1 MTDQV
6 KFEINGKT
14 VEAPAGQM
22 LIEAA
27 DNAGIKIPRFC
38 YHKKL
43 SISANCRM
51 CLVEVE
57 KAPKPLP
64 ACATPVNEGMKV
76 FTRSPKAIAAQ
87 RGTMEFLLIN
97 HPLDCP
103 ICDQGGECELQDL
116 SMGYGADVS
125 QYAEG
130 KRALPDPDLGTL
142 VATEMTRCILCTR
155 CIRFGVE
162 IAGVPQMGATGR
174 GEHSVVGTYVEQAL
188 TSELA
193 GNIIDLCP
201 VGALTSKPYRYSA
214 RPWELRQAASIA
226 AHDGVGSNI
235 NVHTLRGKVMRVV
248 PRDNEAVNEQWI
260 SDRDRFSYQA
270 VNSEERL
277 TTPMIKEN
285 GAWVETDWNRAL
297 EVASQALWKVSG
309 NDLGVLVSPNATT
322 EEMVL
327 AARVAKGLGCDNI
340 DHRLNQG
347 DFRDQELAPAF
358 PYLGSSIEAL
368 ESMNAALLVGSNIR
382 KEQPILAHRLRKA
395 ALAGANVMFLN
406 PADFDL
412 NYDAAESLT
421 VAPGRMVGE
430 LAAIAKSAFELAG
443 KSAPAAVADLINKA
457 ESGERHA
464 AMARHLE
471 TAERATVLLGNL
483 AVAHPDYAVLRALAL
498 AVSEATGAAFGSVG
512 LGANNAGAWLAGCV
526 PHRAAGGEAL
536 SHSGMD
542 ARTMMTD
549 GRKGYLLLGVEPQL
563 DCWDSAA
570 AVDALNGAEQVVA
583 LTAFVSDALKAQAD
597 VLLPIATF
605 AETSGSYINAEG
617 RSQSFNGATAPAG
630 EARPGWK
637 VLRVLGNLLELEG
650 FEQEAS
656 SDVIDETLRAVLDA
670 PSTEAGSAK
679 ANEVTFSDEGIQRI
693 GETPIYSSDAL
704 VRRAP
709 ALQGTP
715 DAWNG
720 AARLPATLAEKLGVG
735 EGDTITAACGDSQA
749 TLPVALD
756 DGLPGGCVWLP
767 VGVDETAGFGP
778 AFGTVTLEKA

>member
-1 MTDQV
+1 MSDIV
-6 KFEINGKT
+6 KFEINGET

-64 ACATPVNEGMKV
+64 ACATPVNEGMV
-76 FTRSPKAIAAQ
+76 VHTRSPKAIAAQ

-116 SMGYGADVS
+116 SMGYGRDVS
-125 QYAEG
+125 QYSEG
-130 KRALPDPDLGTL
+130 KRALPDPDLGPL
-142 VATEMTRCILCTR
+142 VATDMTRCILCTR
-155 CIRFGVE
+155 CVRFGVE

-174 GEHSVVGTYVEQAL
+174 GEHTTVGTYVEQAL

-201 VGALTSKPYRYSA
+201 VGALTSKPYRFTA

-226 AHDGVGSNI
+226 PHDGVGSNV

-260 SDRDRFSYQA
+260 SDRDRFSYQG
-270 VNSEERL
+270 VNSDERL
-277 TTPMIKEN
+277 LKPMIKEE

-327 AARVAKGLGCDNI
+327 TAKIAKGLGCDNI
-340 DHRLNQG
+340 DYRLNQG

-368 ESMNAALLVGSNIR
+368 ESMNAALLIGSNIR

-395 ALAGANVMFLN
+395 ALAGGSVMFLN
-406 PADFDL
+406 PGDFEL
-412 NYDAAESLT
+412 NYDAAESLS

-430 LAAIAKSAFELAG
+430 LAAVAKSAAELSG
-443 KSAPAAVADLINKA
+443 KSAPAAVADLIAKA
-457 ESGERHA
+457 EPGERHA

-471 TAERATVLLGNL
+471 TAESATVILGNL
-483 AVAHPDYAVLRALAL
+483 AIAHPDYAVLRSLAM
-498 AVSEATGAAFGSVG
+498 AISEMTGAAFGVVG
-512 LGANNAGAWLAGCV
+512 LGANAAGGWLAGCV
-526 PHRAAGGEAL
+526 PHRGVGGEAL

-542 ARTMMTD
+542 ARAMLSD
-549 GRKGYLLLGVEPQL
+549 ARRGYLLLGVEPEL

-570 AVDALNGAEQVVA
+570 AAEALNGAEQVVA
-583 LTAFVSDALKAQAD
+583 LTAFVSDALKERAD

-605 AETSGSYINAEG
+605 AETSGSYLNAEG
-617 RSQSFNGATAPAG
+617 RLQSFNGAVAPAG
-630 EARPGWK
+630 EARPAWK

-650 FEQEAS
+650 FDFEAS
-656 SDVIDETLRAVLDA
+656 SEVIDDALRAVLES

-679 ANEVTFSDEGIQRI
+679 AAEVTFKDEGIQRI
-693 GETPIYSSDAL
+693 GDTPIHSADAL

-709 ALQGTP
+709 ALQGCP

-720 AARLPATLAEKLGVG
+720 NAAIAASLAEKLGVSD
-735 EGDTITAACGDSQA
+735 GDAVTAACGDSRT
-749 TLPVALD
+749 TLPVTINAS
-756 DGLPGGCVWLP
+756 LPGGCIRLP
-767 VGVDETAGFGP
+767 VGVAETAGFGP
-778 AFGTVTLEKA
+778 AFATVTLEKA